1 MGSRDYPKSSLRRPP
16 VVIAVIAVV
25 LVLVVAVSFWVSA
38 SGEKAPEASATPK
51 PSPSLPQ
58 VPGGQYGYAAAR
70 KTDPKPLTPK
80 ELFGSAKITNENR
93 SYRRTT
99 FDSSKVCKD
108 AISGPKLEKALKAA
122 GCNQLIRASF
132 RDAKGLVIGT
142 VGVANLKT
150 SAGAKKVA
158 TAGAGD
164 ERKDF
169 LKPLPGKDEISK
181 FLGQG
186 EAYAGGWYHGHYAV
200 LLWFQFKDGHKPKKS
215 ELKRLTQA
223 AVDITDQTVFAA
235 LDTRSISG
243 VPS

>member
-1 MGSRDYPKSSLRRPP
+1 MGSRDYPTSSLWRPP
-16 VVIAVIAVV
+16 VIIAAIAIG
-25 LVLVVAVSFWVSA
+25 LVLVVAVTFWVSA
-38 SGEKAPEASATPK
+38 SGEKAPEAIATPK
-51 PSPSLPQ
+51 ATPSLPQ
-58 VPGGQYGYAAAR
+58 GPGGQYGYAAAR
-70 KTDPKPLTPK
+70 KTDPKPLTAK
-80 ELFGSAKITNENR
+80 ELFGKAKIAEEGR

-99 FDSSKVCKD
+99 HKYDKVCKG
-108 AISGPKLEKALKAA
+108 AISGAKLEKALKDA

-132 RDAKGLVIGT
+132 RDAQGKVIGT

-158 TAGAGD
+158 NAGAGA

-223 AVDITDQTVFAA
+223 AVDITNQTVFAA
-235 LDTRSISG
+235 LDTRSING
-243 VPS
+243 APA

>member
-1 MGSRDYPKSSLRRPP
+1 MGSRDYPSSSLWRPP
-16 VVIAVIAVV
+16 VAIAVIAVG
-25 LVLVVAVSFWVSA
+25 LVLVVAVGFWFSA
-38 SGEKAPEASATPK
+38 SGEKAPETAASPKAT
-51 PSPSLPQ
+51 PSLPQ
-58 VPGGQYGYAAAR
+58 VPGGQYGYAASR
-70 KTDPKPLTPK
+70 KTDPEPLTTK
-80 ELFGSAKITNENR
+80 ELFGKAKITNKGR

-99 FDSSKVCKD
+99 FKYNKVCKD
-108 AISGPKLEKALKAA
+108 AISGAKIEKALKAA
-122 GCNQLIRASF
+122 GCTQLIRASF
-132 RDAKGLVIGT
+132 RDAGGKVIGT

-169 LKPLPGKDEISK
+169 LKPLPGTDEISK

-200 LLWFQFKDGHKPKKS
+200 LLWFQFKDGHKPEKA

-235 LDTRSISG
+235 LDRRSIRG
-243 VPS
+243 APA